1 MSFQRIILIIAVVLL
16 VITLIMFAI
25 ALNNKKEDDKFPPVQ
40 SQCPDYWDAER
51 EKDGDTICINS
62 QRLGNSNCQ
71 TEMDFMKPPF
81 VGSHGACNKKRWAKT
96 CGITWDGIT
105 NSTGLC

>member
-25 ALNNKKEDDKFPPVQ
+25 ALNNQKEDDKYPPVQ
-40 SQCPDYWDAER
+40 SQCPDYWDV
-51 EKDGDTICINS
+51 EKQKEGDTMCINS
-62 QRLGNSNCQ
+62 QKLGSSNCQ
-71 TEMDFMKPPF
+71 TKMDFEKSPF
-81 VGSHGACNKKRWAKT
+81 VGTHGACNKKKWAKT

-105 NSTGLC
+105 NASGLC